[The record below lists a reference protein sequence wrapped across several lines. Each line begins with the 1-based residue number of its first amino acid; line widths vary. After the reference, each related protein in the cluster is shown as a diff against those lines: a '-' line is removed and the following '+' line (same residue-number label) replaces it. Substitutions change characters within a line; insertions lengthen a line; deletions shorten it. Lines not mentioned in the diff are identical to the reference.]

1 MPDGIHSDVQ
11 GISGCYILE
20 ENWKGEFRNV
30 GSEAD
35 PISFVVLDDRPVKWF
50 TRRWSGGGLESTL
63 TLISKWSE
71 MHFHGKMWERG
82 RGGLTY
88 VPLYQ
93 EHVWGY
99 DYLDQTITDR
109 EDIPSS
115 FVLIEYTNH
124 SLWWKLMSKYIWMP
138 TKGWTEWYHQSSRLL
153 FSNITIPSSC
163 GRWAV
168 NMKDILWT
176 RPTGKHMNGK
186 SGLSFCRS
194 KNN

>member
-1 MPDGIHSDVQ
+1 MIDLWNGLPG
-11 GISGCYILE
+11 
-20 ENWKGEFRNV
+20 
-30 GSEAD
+30 
-35 PISFVVLDDRPVKWF
+35 DDL
-50 TRRWSGGGLESTL
+50 GGGLESTL

-99 DYLDQTITDR
+99 DYLDQTIRDR